1 MDKVRIE
8 NLYVETI
15 IGFYH
20 WEHEEPQPLQI
31 DLELGTD
38 FSDAFVSD
46 DLSDALDYVRVGRRV
61 KQYCQASRFH
71 LLEALCGG
79 ILKLVFTEF
88 AVQSVKLVIR
98 KPHALRDAIPAV
110 ECYRTREQLDISC
123 PAGKDSG

>member
-1 MDKVRIE
+1 MDMVRID

-38 FSDAFVSD
+38 FSEAFVSD
-46 DLSDALDYVRVGRRV
+46 DLSDALDYATLSRRV
-61 KQYCQASRFH
+61 KQYCQQSRFH

-79 ILKLVFTEF
+79 ILKLVFAEF
-88 AVQSVKLVIR
+88 PVQSVRLVIR
-98 KPHALRDAIPAV
+98 KPHALRDAIPSI
-110 ECYRTREQLDISC
+110 ECYRAREQMGIRWAVEKES
-123 PAGKDSG
+123 A

>member
-46 DLSDALDYVRVGRRV
+46 DLPDALDYATLSRRV

-79 ILKLVFTEF
+79 ILKLIFTEF
-88 AVQSVKLVIR
+88 AVQSVKLAIR
-98 KPHALRDAIPAV
+98 KPHALRDAIPSV
-110 ECYRTREQLDISC
+110 ECFRTREQMGINW
-123 PAGKDSG
+123 PADKDSE